1 MNVILAWWCKDIL
14 IQENIITKILLQ
26 IDKHIFSD
34 REKIRAFLNRGE
46 IVNVISFLYLV
57 TWIYTGR

>member
-1 MNVILAWWCKDIL
+1 MNVILAWWCKYIL

-26 IDKHIFSD
+26 INKHIFSD

-57 TWIYTGR
+57 T